1 MTKDN
6 WHEIKNWRD
15 LPEMAGYE
23 VMVSAVNPFGQRSDF
38 PAFQGYGDFKWYTN
52 DSTKMQDA
60 KSGNNAVNECWKI
73 THWTEMPRYPAK
85 VVLRRVDTNRKTSEK
100 YECTHCGGICYFP
113 HHKHWTIGYKFCPQ
127 CGEEVTGYE

>member
-6 WHEIKNWRD
+6 WHEIKNLRD

-38 PAFQGYGDFKWYTN
+38 PAFQGYGDFKWHTN
-52 DSTKMQDA
+52 DITKMQDA

-73 THWTEMPRYPAK
+73 TH
-85 VVLRRVDTNRKTSEK
+85 
-100 YECTHCGGICYFP
+100 
-113 HHKHWTIGYKFCPQ
+113 
-127 CGEEVTGYE
+127 